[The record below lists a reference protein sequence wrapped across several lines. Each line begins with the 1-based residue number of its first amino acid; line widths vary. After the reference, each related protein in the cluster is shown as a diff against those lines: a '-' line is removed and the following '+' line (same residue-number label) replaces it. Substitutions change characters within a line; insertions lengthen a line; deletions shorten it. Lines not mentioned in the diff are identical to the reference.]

1 MKNKSKFPETLRSLV
16 IQAAG
21 IVCLMSLLIV
31 SFRCTKGNSQTPPL
45 DQAAVTASNYNPG
58 TIRHIVLFKYKDG
71 TTATQKQNV
80 ITAFLD
86 LKNKCTRNGVPYV
99 VDIEYGFPSS
109 KEGADQGMEVGFFV
123 TFASEGDRNFYVGTP
138 YITDST
144 HYDPAHANFK
154 AMVGPLLATNT
165 GVIIYDYRKLP

>member
-1 MKNKSKFPETLRSLV
+1 MENKSRFPKTLGSLI

-21 IVCLMSLLIV
+21 IICFISLLIV
-31 SFRCTKGNSQTPPL
+31 SFHCTKGHSQTPPV
-45 DQAAVTASNYNPG
+45 DQAAVTARNYNPG
-58 TIRHIVLFKYKDG
+58 TIRHIVLFKYNDG

-86 LKNKCTRNGVPYV
+86 LKNKCTRNGAPYV

-138 YITDST
+138 YVTDPAY
-144 HYDPAHANFK
+144 YDPAHAAFK
-154 AMVGPLLATNT
+154 SMVGPLLATNT
-165 GVIIYDYRKLP
+165 GVIVYDYKKLP